1 MEKLNYFCALP
12 YPPRLHY
19 NTKSKLK
26 LKTSANKRPLTALLF
41 PCLLTNGTGF
51 RLLKAFAVIINVQY
65 LIFMTLDTAFVLKKM
80 GFICSATYLSIAY
93 CYLGMLFV
101 FAEAFLSFCTN
112 LQCFIFGIFI
122 AFILLLSL
130 LLMPLFKFRHVNTV
144 PLRTLETITGRTGAS
159 F

>member
-41 PCLLTNGTGF
+41 SCLLTNGTGF

-65 LIFMTLDTAFVLKKM
+65 LIFMTFDTAFVLKKM

-101 FAEAFLSFCTN
+101 FAEAFFLKFLYELAMFYFWYLICLHPIIIFC
-112 LQCFIFGIFI
+112 F
-122 AFILLLSL
+122 
-130 LLMPLFKFRHVNTV
+130 
-144 PLRTLETITGRTGAS
+144 
-159 F
+159 